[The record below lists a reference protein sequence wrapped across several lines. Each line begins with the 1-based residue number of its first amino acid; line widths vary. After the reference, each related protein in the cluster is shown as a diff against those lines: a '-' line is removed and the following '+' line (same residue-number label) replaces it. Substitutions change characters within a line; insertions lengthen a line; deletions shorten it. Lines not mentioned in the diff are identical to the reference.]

1 MTLGQEPEQPPGTL
15 HQQICGDIRQRIL
28 SGEWPPGFK
37 IPFEHELVDLYD
49 CSRMTVNKAI
59 TALVDE
65 GLIHRRRRAG
75 SFVARPKIQSVIL
88 EIPDIQAE
96 VVSRGQPY
104 DFALLSRR
112 RRHAHK
118 RKPEEAELGL
128 DNPLLELKCLHLASN
143 RPFALESRLININ
156 AVPEAEGITFED
168 VSPGHWLLEHVAWS
182 KAQHRISAL
191 AADEYQAQHLGIE
204 VGAAC
209 LLLERQTWR
218 GGEGITYVRQLF
230 PGDAYN
236 LLARFSPAFG

>member
-1 MTLGQEPEQPPGTL
+1 MPPEPQEKGVKDTL
-15 HQQICGDIRQRIL
+15 HQTICNDIRQQIL
-28 SGEWPPGFK
+28 SGTWPPGYK
-37 IPFEHELVDLYD
+37 IPFEHELVENYG

-59 TALVDE
+59 TSLVDE

-75 SFVARPKIQSVIL
+75 SFVARPKIQSVIVD
-88 EIPDIQAE
+88 IPDIQTEIAN
-96 VVSRGQPY
+96 RGQPY
-104 DFALLSRR
+104 GFSLLSRR
-112 RRHAHK
+112 KRTAQK
-118 RKPEEAELGL
+118 RKTEELELGA
-128 DNPLLELKCLHLASN
+128 DNPLLELRCLHLASN
-143 RPFALESRLININ
+143 RPFALEMRLINLN

-182 KAQHRISAL
+182 KAQHRISAIS
-191 AADEYQAQHLGIE
+191 ANAEQAEALGIE
-204 VGAAC
+204 EGTAC

>member
-1 MTLGQEPEQPPGTL
+1 MKSKPSADNKNNTL
-15 HQQICGDIRQRIL
+15 HNQIGNDIRQNIL
-28 SGEWPPGFK
+28 SGEWPPGLK
-37 IPFEHELVDLYD
+37 IPFEHELVEQYA

-59 TALVDE
+59 TGLVDE

-75 SFVARPKIQSVIL
+75 SFVARPTIQSVVL
-88 EIPDIQAE
+88 DIPDIQAE

-104 DFALLSRR
+104 DFKLLSRKR
-112 RRHAHK
+112 RYAHK
-118 RKPEEAELGL
+118 RKPEELELGVK
-128 DNPLLELKCLHLASN
+128 NPLLALKCLHLASN

-156 AVPEAEGITFED
+156 AVPEAEGITFES

-182 KAQHRISAL
+182 KAQHRISAV
-191 AADEYQAQHLGIE
+191 AADESQAELLCIPAGT
-204 VGAAC
+204 AC

-218 GGEGITYVRQLF
+218 GGDGITYVRQLF